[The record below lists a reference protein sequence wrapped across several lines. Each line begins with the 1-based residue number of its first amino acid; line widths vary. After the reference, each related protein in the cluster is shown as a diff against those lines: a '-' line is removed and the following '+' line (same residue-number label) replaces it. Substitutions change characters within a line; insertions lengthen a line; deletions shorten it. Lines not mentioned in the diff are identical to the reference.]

1 MTNKII
7 TKKVGAVG
15 HIVFNNPEK
24 LNAISLEMW
33 EGLGR
38 AVDMFDAD
46 REVRVIVLS
55 GAGCNSFVSGAD
67 ASNYEAERIAECAY
81 EHYARTGERALSM
94 LHDSIKVTV
103 AAIDG
108 WCIGAG
114 VSVAVCC
121 DLRYC
126 SAKSKFGQP
135 AIRYGVGYGYNSLRR
150 LVDVVGVTAA
160 KDLLLGGL
168 QLNAQE
174 AYIKGFVGRVL
185 PDKEFKV
192 FIDQTV
198 ASIAAGA
205 PLTARQIKFTLN
217 DLVKEPAD
225 RDIDKCEELFRR
237 CTASQDFKEG
247 IRAFVEKRK
256 PEFIGS

>member
-1 MTNKII
+1 MTEKVI
-7 TKKVGAVG
+7 TKKDRAVG
-15 HIVFNNPEK
+15 HIIFNNPEK
-24 LNAISLEMW
+24 LNAISMDMW

-38 AVDMFDAD
+38 AIDMFDAD
-46 REVRVIVLS
+46 REIRVIVLS
-55 GAGCNSFVSGAD
+55 GAGCSSFVAGAD

-81 EHYARTGERALSM
+81 EHYARTGERALAM

-150 LVDVVGVTAA
+150 LVDVIGVPAA

-174 AYIKGFVGRVL
+174 AYAKGLVGRVV
-185 PDKEFKV
+185 PDREFKV
-192 FIDQTV
+192 FIDTTI
-198 ASIAAGA
+198 ANIAAGA
-205 PLTARQIKFTLN
+205 PLTARQIKYTLN
-217 DLVKEPAD
+217 DIVKEPAD
-225 RDIDKCEELFRR
+225 RDIDRCEELFRT
-237 CTASQDFKEG
+237 CTASRDYKEG